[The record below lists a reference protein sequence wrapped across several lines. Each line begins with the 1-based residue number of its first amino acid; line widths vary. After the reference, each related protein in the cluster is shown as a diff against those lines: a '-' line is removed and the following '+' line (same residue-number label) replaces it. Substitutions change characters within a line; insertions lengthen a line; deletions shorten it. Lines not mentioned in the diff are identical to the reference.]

1 MDNQLPAAAKLFL
14 TGNSFII
21 AMLLFRGWKS
31 PRVPTGLCL
40 MVSKFV
46 LYHIIRSH
54 MHIGHDESVPVR
66 ESADV
71 FWYALA
77 HLVYNM
83 VRASLIATIIQL
95 VVLHSEAWPINTHY
109 WLDTRYAPRI
119 LLVSMIAISSF
130 PGCSSQEPT

>member
-1 MDNQLPAAAKLFL
+1 
-14 TGNSFII
+14 
-21 AMLLFRGWKS
+21 
-31 PRVPTGLCL
+31 

-54 MHIGHDESVPVR
+54 MRNWPRRKCTCAR
-66 ESADV
+66 ECGC

-77 HLVYNM
+77 HLAYM

-95 VVLHSEAWPINTHY
+95 VVLHSEEWPINTHY

-130 PGCSSQEPT
+130 PGCSSQ